1 MKEPNY
7 YPLRALPLA
16 IASII
21 ELIILIGSVILFREI
36 AKFIIPIS
44 DFIYIIIAT
53 IILYNYYHH
62 KAKSIS
68 IKEKGGK

>member
-1 MKEPNY
+1 MNRPNHH
-7 YPLRALPLA
+7 PFRALPLT

-21 ELIILIGSVILFREI
+21 EMIILICSVILFREI

-53 IILYNYYHH
+53 IILYNYYHFKH
-62 KAKSIS
+62 KD
-68 IKEKGGK
+68 GGK

>member
-44 DFIYIIIAT
+44 DFIYMVIAT

-62 KAKSIS
+62 REKD